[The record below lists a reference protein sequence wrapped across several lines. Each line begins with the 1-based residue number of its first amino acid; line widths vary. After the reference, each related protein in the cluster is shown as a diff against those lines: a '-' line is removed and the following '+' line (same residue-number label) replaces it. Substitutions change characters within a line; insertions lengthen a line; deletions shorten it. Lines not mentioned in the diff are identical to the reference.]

1 MAKLPNL
8 DEGKV
13 ISIIQGRLTSARNA
27 STQDFTRFARYYDLF
42 RGIQSVKNYEG
53 LANLFVPEPYRI
65 VRKKTAKLANA
76 IKTVAVI
83 PETEND
89 VQTARA
95 ASNMIN
101 WLRKKLNWF
110 LIERAAI
117 QESRITGMAWIK
129 CLWLLDKE
137 EKDKPWKGFDM
148 TMHSVDQVLIDDT
161 ATILDVFEG
170 TYKWLINRYEAD
182 LSELEKNP
190 NYDQKDL
197 DMLKKRGGGDVTGQ
211 DPSVLQQARFIFER
225 EQEGGDQF
233 SKRFEITEYWGTFE
247 VDGEED
253 DYLIVLADRNIIL
266 RMEKNP
272 YKDIL
277 DNPIPFVP
285 IVANPLGQELYPVGD
300 IEPAEKLF
308 NELNDTRNQ
317 RMDVVTFNIDP
328 PKEILNAANINEEE
342 LLPRRGWYYHSDV
355 PNGIRWIPPDM
366 QGVRAAIEEERIIR
380 GDIAQ
385 VTGILDFSAPGA
397 VQPGLDIDTARG
409 TIIAKGE
416 ADVLVADEIK
426 ILKVSLNH
434 LYRIILA
441 FSQTFLDK
449 KFTVRVLE
457 DGAEQFHILDKK
469 SIQGNFDLDVEMK
482 TLQDTTT
489 SQQLKLL
496 MLNQAKTIPG
506 ANIGKFFVDV
516 LESFQD
522 NVNIAEYY
530 QPPQP
535 PGPVPPKISI
545 GLRGELN
552 EVEVDEIYKTIP
564 GVDPA
569 GADPLLRESLR
580 ELMKG
585 PEELAEVKDKRETKI
600 KQDLGDIQI
609 EEITKSEVREEERG
623 GEASNV

>member
-1 MAKLPNL
+1 M
-8 DEGKV
+8 
-13 ISIIQGRLTSARNA
+13 
-27 STQDFTRFARYYDLF
+27 
-42 RGIQSVKNYEG
+42 
-53 LANLFVPEPYRI
+53 
-65 VRKKTAKLANA
+65 
-76 IKTVAVI
+76 
-83 PETEND
+83 
-89 VQTARA
+89 
-95 ASNMIN
+95 
-101 WLRKKLNWF
+101 
-110 LIERAAI
+110 
-117 QESRITGMAWIK
+117 
-129 CLWLLDKE
+129 
-137 EKDKPWKGFDM
+137 
-148 TMHSVDQVLIDDT
+148 
-161 ATILDVFEG
+161 
-170 TYKWLINRYEAD
+170 
-182 LSELEKNP
+182 
-190 NYDQKDL
+190 
-197 DMLKKRGGGDVTGQ
+197 
-211 DPSVLQQARFIFER
+211 
-225 EQEGGDQF
+225 
-233 SKRFEITEYWGTFE
+233 
-247 VDGEED
+247 
-253 DYLIVLADRNIIL
+253 
-266 RMEKNP
+266 
-272 YKDIL
+272 
-277 DNPIPFVP
+277 
-285 IVANPLGQELYPVGD
+285 
-300 IEPAEKLF
+300 
-308 NELNDTRNQ
+308 
-317 RMDVVTFNIDP
+317 
-328 PKEILNAANINEEE
+328 
-342 LLPRRGWYYHSDV
+342 
-355 PNGIRWIPPDM
+355 
-366 QGVRAAIEEERIIR
+366 
-380 GDIAQ
+380 
-385 VTGILDFSAPGA
+385 
-397 VQPGLDIDTARG
+397 
-409 TIIAKGE
+409 
-416 ADVLVADEIK
+416 
-426 ILKVSLNH
+426 
-434 LYRIILA
+434 YRIILA

-522 NVNIAEYY
+522 NVNISEYY